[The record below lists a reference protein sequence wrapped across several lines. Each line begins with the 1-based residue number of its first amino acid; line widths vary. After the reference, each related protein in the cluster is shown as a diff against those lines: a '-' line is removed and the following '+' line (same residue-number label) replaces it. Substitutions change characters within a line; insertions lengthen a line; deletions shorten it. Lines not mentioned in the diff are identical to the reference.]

1 MIKPLLLISA
11 LLIVS
16 NSVNSQSEPEQAK
29 TDPESAAQIE
39 NTALPEDAPPSED
52 TLQYKNVDNY
62 EDADIVCTRERKT
75 GSRIYTKVCRT
86 KRQIE
91 GDRDDGAEFIN
102 RARSQSHP
110 KTVGGAD

>member
-16 NSVNSQSEPEQAK
+16 NSVNSQSEPEQTK

-39 NTALPEDAPPSED
+39 NAPLPDEDAPLSED
-52 TLQYKNVDNY
+52 AVQYEKVDNY

-86 KRQIE
+86 KMQIE

-102 RARSQSHP
+102 RARSQAHP
-110 KTVGGAD
+110 TSEG